1 MSDSKSVSMPP
12 HLWEAL
18 ELMSSEMGVPVDSLV
33 SQAVFTLARLNGYVV
48 AGRASEG
55 AGAHAEPGPSA
66 LASQVASGG
75 RTSALPARQPS
86 APPGIKARA
95 QVQPQPEPEPEPD
108 LPPEEDDNP
117 FDQQD
122 DQNYD
127 PPQDEELP
135 PEENYDEP
143 EPEPEPAPRARG
155 GAPSL
160 TLIVAGR
167 DPYKLTGDSFNI
179 GRGKS
184 CDFVIDSNRV
194 SREHVRISREG
205 ADFVLEDLNSSNGT
219 FFGPNKE
226 KISKRKIKDGDEF
239 TLGTEKI
246 KFQIRK

>member
-1 MSDSKSVSMPP
+1 MSDSKPVSMPP

-18 ELMSSEMGVPVDSLV
+18 ELMSSEMGVPSDALV

-55 AGAHAEPGPSA
+55 ASNGAAAPAASA
-66 LASQVASGG
+66 LASQVASK
-75 RTSALPARQPS
+75 PARAAA
-86 APPGIKARA
+86 APPGMRARA
-95 QVQPQPEPEPEPD
+95 QPQPEPEPEPEPEPD

-122 DQNYD
+122 DGGYD
-127 PPQDEELP
+127 APQDEEPP

-143 EPEPEPAPRARG
+143 EPEPEPAPAPRGRG
-155 GAPSL
+155 GAAGL

-167 DPYKLTGDSFNI
+167 DPFRMTGDSFSI

-184 CDFVIDSNRV
+184 CEFVIDSNRV

-205 ADFVLEDLNSSNGT
+205 NDFVLEDLNSSNGT
-219 FFGPNKE
+219 FFGPAKE